1 MRVLSICPMA
11 PPPLPVTALLSHSPA
26 PALSP
31 AVFLLTSWMEA
42 KKVDGNSDWV
52 SFLSGKAVA
61 NRLSFHYEL
70 TQLLSAQQRGDGVE
84 YIEQLYRLSSKLRK
98 PCLRLRI
105 LQQVLGLDTRF
116 SRNIVHGVICLA
128 FDVLEEMGAAKAPQ
142 RRNDA
147 AETSASSSSSS
158 DPIEPARLEESGDEM
173 GSTLNLD
180 GYDEATRLDA
190 DALLGSSVPRRP
202 SDPLGEESRRGR
214 VMYYY
219 R

>member
-1 MRVLSICPMA
+1 M
-11 PPPLPVTALLSHSPA
+11 
-26 PALSP
+26 
-31 AVFLLTSWMEA
+31 
-42 KKVDGNSDWV
+42 
-52 SFLSGKAVA
+52 
-61 NRLSFHYEL
+61 
-70 TQLLSAQQRGDGVE
+70 
-84 YIEQLYRLSSKLRK
+84 
-98 PCLRLRI
+98 
-105 LQQVLGLDTRF
+105 LGLDERF
-116 SRNIVHGVICLA
+116 SRDIVHGVICLA

-142 RRNDA
+142 GRNDA
-147 AETSASSSSSS
+147 AETSASSSSSSSS